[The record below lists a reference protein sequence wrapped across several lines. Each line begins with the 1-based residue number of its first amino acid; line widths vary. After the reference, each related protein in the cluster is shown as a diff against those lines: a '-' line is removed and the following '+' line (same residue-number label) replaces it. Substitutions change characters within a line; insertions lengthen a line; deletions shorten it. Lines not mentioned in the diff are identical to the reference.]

1 MKSSFIKLCYFAKY
15 FWLLSYFSKKL
26 HKIIL
31 AVTPF
36 YILPFYTLPI
46 KDKNLNLLRPST
58 YRISTFFTVPCIS
71 EATKCST
78 HKSRN
83 FSYFYTYK
91 LIPTKQYINNKN
103 PHFFFNQQQNPRFF
117 IKKKNKNFNQKTKRK
132 KKRNLRFPI
141 SFSILFLLGDGRI
154 ILQNISQS
162 KTHKNKKIN
171 QIKSTEREGDY
182 GNCTCS

>member
-83 FSYFYTYK
+83 SSYFYAYK

-117 IKKKNKNFNQKTKRK
+117 
-132 KKRNLRFPI
+132 
-141 SFSILFLLGDGRI
+141 
-154 ILQNISQS
+154 
-162 KTHKNKKIN
+162 
-171 QIKSTEREGDY
+171 Y
-182 GNCTCS
+182 